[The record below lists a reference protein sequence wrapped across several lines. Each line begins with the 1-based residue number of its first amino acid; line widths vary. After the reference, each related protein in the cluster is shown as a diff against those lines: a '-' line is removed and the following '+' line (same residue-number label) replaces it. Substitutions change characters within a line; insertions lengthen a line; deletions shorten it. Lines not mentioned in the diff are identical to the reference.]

1 MSDLIPG
8 TSFVNG
14 QTVTAND
21 LNEIVGSASLNTKV
35 VSSSHLKDDLFTS
48 MDELSASDLKTE
60 DLLIVWSPSQEKF
73 LKIRKEEFT
82 SDNDQAT
89 SLSNNGLGITTQ
101 GSIQQK
107 KDIVNLFGTEEDVNG
122 NPNALNA
129 LSLRVTG
136 DKVML
141 IAPMVGSGM
150 TLEVQGDIKASGY
163 KNLDGSDLTTG
174 SGGSSTSAFSLSGTT
189 LTMTSAGAGTAT
201 FTVSGTTLTI
211 TT

>member
-89 SLSNNGLGITTQ
+89 SLSNDGLGITSQ
-101 GSIQQK
+101 GALYQQK
-107 KDIVNLFGTEEDVNG
+107 DIINLIGLDTDINGDVNAS
-122 NPNALNA
+122 NAIV
-129 LSLRVTG
+129 LRSADREMT
-136 DKVML
+136 

-150 TLEVQGDIKASGY
+150 TLTVQGDIKASGY
-163 KNLDGSDLTTG
+163 KDMDGNNISTG
-174 SGGSSTSAFSLSGTT
+174 GGGLTSAFSLSGTT
-189 LTMTSAGAGTAT
+189 LTMTTGGTGLST
-201 FTVSGTTLTI
+201 FTLSGSTLTI
-211 TT
+211 TPQ